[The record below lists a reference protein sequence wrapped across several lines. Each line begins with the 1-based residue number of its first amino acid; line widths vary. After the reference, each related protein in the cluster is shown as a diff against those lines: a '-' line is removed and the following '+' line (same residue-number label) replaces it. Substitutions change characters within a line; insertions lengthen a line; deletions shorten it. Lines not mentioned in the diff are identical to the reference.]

1 MHVSADLETTMGK
14 RVTELNEKDMQFQIS
29 LLEERQQKLNAKVI
43 KKSSEIEDHLFLV
56 KKKMVAVEEPFQ

>member
-29 LLEERQQKLNAKVI
+29 LLEERQQTECKGDKEV
-43 KKSSEIEDHLFLV
+43 
-56 KKKMVAVEEPFQ
+56 

>member
-56 KKKMVAVEEPFQ
+56 KKMVAVEEPFQ

>member
-1 MHVSADLETTMGK
+1 MGK

-43 KKSSEIEDHLFLV
+43 KKSSEIEDHLFLA
-56 KKKMVAVEEPFQ
+56 KKKW